1 MSTAKLTSSKNNVI
15 SSLKIICIVMIT
27 GISFGI
33 LMSIVSNAFVIG
45 VEFLFNSREKLNFIE
60 IDLFGKPIDIGPL
73 LSLFLQ

>member
-15 SSLKIICIVMIT
+15 SSLKIICVVMIT

-60 IDLFGKPIDIGPL
+60 IDLEISNESEL
-73 LSLFLQ
+73 LNLIL

>member
-1 MSTAKLTSSKNNVI
+1 MSTVKLNSSKNNVI

>member
-1 MSTAKLTSSKNNVI
+1 MSTVKLNIPDFGLI

-27 GISFGI
+27 GLGFGI

-60 IDLFGKPIDIGPL
+60 IDLFDKAIDIGPL
-73 LSLFLQ
+73 SLFF